1 MNFLAHSYLS
11 GNNPKILVGNFMG
24 DFVKGGD
31 VHERFEPAI
40 ALGIDLHRLIDAFTD
55 RHPVVKESK
64 KRLREKY
71 RHYAPV
77 IVDMYYDHFLASN
90 WSAYHDLPLKE
101 FAANTYQILNA
112 NLDVLPEK
120 LRHMLPYMMH
130 GNWLVNYGKV
140 EGIQRALT
148 GMSRRTS
155 FNSQMEDAVNDLRK
169 HYDAFGD
176 EFKLFFPDLV
186 RYSKEEIQKLRLD

>member
-1 MNFLAHSYLS
+1 MNFLAHAYLS
-11 GNNPKILVGNFMG
+11 GDNPKLLVGNFIG
-24 DFVKGGD
+24 DFVKGRGI
-31 VHERFEPAI
+31 HERFEKNI
-40 ALGIDLHRLIDAFTD
+40 AQGIELHRLIDAYTD
-55 RHPVVKESK
+55 SHPVVMESK
-64 KRLREKY
+64 IRLREKY

-77 IVDMYYDHFLASN
+77 IVDMYYDHFLASS
-90 WSAYHDLPLKE
+90 WSTYHDLSLEE
-101 FAANTYQILNA
+101 FAAKTYQTLND
-112 NLDVLPEK
+112 NFDVLPEK

-155 FNSQMEDAVNDLRK
+155 FNSQMEDAANDLRK
-169 HYDAFGD
+169 HYQEFGD

-186 RYSKEEIQKLRLD
+186 RYSKEEIEKLRLA